1 MGPDTGAGAPTHEA
15 QLLGLPRRY
24 VRLAALALIIGL
36 ALALRVYGLNWDE
49 GIPYTPHPDERAILF
64 KVAELSPPSPGNLGS
79 LFDAEEST
87 WNPKWFP
94 YGSFPLYLLRGVQL
108 VSESVGAEIT
118 DLRVTGRVISGL
130 ADVAT
135 LFVVFMLGS
144 RLYSRRVG
152 LMAAGLLAVAVLHI
166 QLSHYFAVDTLQAM
180 FAVVALFFMYR
191 VARKGGVGNSAL
203 AGLFMGLGLAT
214 KASQLPIFL
223 AFGVAQLMYLFGMAG
238 SQDSTGDFVDRLRTV
253 VAGSAIG
260 LAVAFLAFFIAQPY
274 ALLDWSR
281 FKADFTEQSEMVRR
295 IRDYPF
301 TRQYADTI
309 PYWYLIKQHA
319 VWGLGLPLG
328 LLVWGGGLF
337 VAVRGLSWRHALGYL
352 ALGLVLPAAIL
363 IWSNSIVTVGLSA
376 VIATAM
382 LLATLPLR
390 RADTRIEVLFL
401 AWVVPYF
408 LITGAFEVK
417 FMRYVI
423 PITPFLILFGSRLAF
438 AFWEQGQRQFASF
451 RGGQHLRQARWAMI
465 AIAIFIAGST
475 AFYALAY
482 MNVYSETHTAVRA
495 SDWINENV
503 RKSTL
508 VLKEHWEEGLPG
520 LHAYSMNELPMYD
533 PDGPQKLDVLSEEL
547 ADAETLVFFSN
558 RLYGTLPRIPERYP
572 ASTAYYELLFSGR
585 LGYELADFEATYP
598 SLFGVS
604 FVHDTFSRP
613 GLPVPEPFDD
623 FRSSAIPIN
632 LGHADESFSVY
643 DHPTVLVFRNVKG
656 FDAETIRRL
665 VDAQTPPRIP
675 QAAAPEGPV
684 LTDDEFAI
692 QVEGGTWTDI
702 FSPDRWTSRVPVA
715 AWLLVVEGLALLAL
729 PLTLWLMRPLPDR
742 GFLFAK
748 AIGILF
754 VSVLVWLLASL
765 QWVPF
770 SPRSIALAALIL
782 AGVSGVVLTYRRD
795 DIVEF
800 VRRRWSLLLI
810 GEIVFLAAFF
820 AFLGLRMANPDL
832 WHPFRGGEKPMDLA
846 YLNAVTRSTIMPPL
860 DPWFSGGFLNYY
872 YFGQFITG
880 MLIKATGIE
889 VRIAYNLAIPLFFAL
904 TVGGAFSLLYNL
916 AEASRRR
923 LLSAHRA
930 RSRGFFGQGFIA
942 SEYETSTSAERGIKF
957 GVPAWGPV
965 WAGLAGVAFV
975 AVLGN
980 LDGVIQVGHGLANV
994 ARGMPFGEFNFWQS
1008 SRMMAPDPPGFEIN
1022 EFPFFTFLFADLHAH
1037 LMAIPFTLLALGL
1050 ALTVVLRRPDAA
1062 SGGSPRSPLTGF
1074 ALGASSRER
1083 SSLSRSTAA
1092 GGISLSWLA
1101 LLATLGVVVGAL
1113 RVINTWDYPTYLIV
1127 AIAAVFLAGYFR
1139 HGGLNVTMLLRPALE
1154 AVFVF
1159 LVGYL
1164 VFLPF
1169 HLRYEVFFSSLETT
1183 TNTTVLWQF
1192 LAISALPVFIL
1203 GSFYLRE
1210 TWSVHRERLRGA
1222 AGWFAGR
1229 QAEGPK
1235 PALSERST
1243 WPAGA
1248 RLAVF
1253 AALVFGAAAIIFGF
1267 VLQTGSTV
1275 PFLTGLVAL
1284 VALVGVARVASF
1296 GPTARMDAFLAVTVG
1311 LSLLLAIGLDV
1322 LRVEGD
1328 IDRMNSVF
1336 KTYLQIWVMLG
1347 VGSAYALW
1355 RLSHN
1360 WQISF
1365 SSLRRYPGRAAWTL
1379 GLLLLVAGT
1388 AIYPIMGTQDRLRD
1402 RFQADGQPL
1411 TLDGMAYMRDA
1422 TFTDEMGPVRLAYDL
1437 DGITWMQRNILG
1449 TPVIVEAHTPTYRW
1463 GGRISVYTGLPSV
1476 VGWQWHQ
1483 EQQRWGYRQDI
1494 AQRIFQVNTLYQTL
1508 DPARALQIIDRYGV
1522 EYVYVG
1528 ELEKRYYPAEGIAKF
1543 EGGLRPFLDP
1553 VYTNEQVTIYK
1564 VLRP

>member
-1 MGPDTGAGAPTHEA
+1 
-15 QLLGLPRRY
+15 
-24 VRLAALALIIGL
+24 
-36 ALALRVYGLNWDE
+36 
-49 GIPYTPHPDERAILF
+49 
-64 KVAELSPPSPGNLGS
+64 
-79 LFDAEEST
+79 
-87 WNPKWFP
+87 
-94 YGSFPLYLLRGVQL
+94 
-108 VSESVGAEIT
+108 
-118 DLRVTGRVISGL
+118 
-130 ADVAT
+130 
-135 LFVVFMLGS
+135 
-144 RLYSRRVG
+144 
-152 LMAAGLLAVAVLHI
+152 
-166 QLSHYFAVDTLQAM
+166 
-180 FAVVALFFMYR
+180 
-191 VARKGGVGNSAL
+191 
-203 AGLFMGLGLAT
+203 
-214 KASQLPIFL
+214 
-223 AFGVAQLMYLFGMAG
+223 
-238 SQDSTGDFVDRLRTV
+238 
-253 VAGSAIG
+253 
-260 LAVAFLAFFIAQPY
+260 
-274 ALLDWSR
+274 
-281 FKADFTEQSEMVRR
+281 
-295 IRDYPF
+295 
-301 TRQYADTI
+301 
-309 PYWYLIKQHA
+309 
-319 VWGLGLPLG
+319 
-328 LLVWGGGLF
+328 
-337 VAVRGLSWRHALGYL
+337 
-352 ALGLVLPAAIL
+352 
-363 IWSNSIVTVGLSA
+363 
-376 VIATAM
+376 
-382 LLATLPLR
+382 
-390 RADTRIEVLFL
+390 
-401 AWVVPYF
+401 
-408 LITGAFEVK
+408 
-417 FMRYVI
+417 MRYVV
-423 PITPFLILFGSRLAF
+423 PITPFLILFGSRFAF
-438 AFWEQGQRQFASF
+438 AIWEQGQRQFASF
-451 RGGQHLRQARWAMI
+451 RGGQHLRHAQWAMI
-465 AIAIFIAGST
+465 AVAIFIAGST

-520 LHAYSMNELPMYD
+520 LHAYRSNELPMYD
-533 PDGPQKLDVLSEEL
+533 PDGPLKLDVLSEEL
-547 ADAETLVFFSN
+547 ANAETLVFFSN
-558 RLYGTLPRIPERYP
+558 RLYGTLPRISERYP
-572 ASTAYYELLFSGR
+572 ASTAYYELLFFGR

-623 FRSSAIPIN
+623 FRPSAIPIS

-643 DHPTVLVFRNVKG
+643 DHPTVLVFKNVKR
-656 FDAETIRRL
+656 FNAETIRRL
-665 VDAQTPPRIP
+665 VDAETPPRTP
-675 QAAAPEGPV
+675 QASAPEGPV

-692 QVEGGTWTDI
+692 QVQGGTWTDI
-702 FSPDRWTSRVPVA
+702 FSPNRWTSRVPVL

-729 PLTLWLMRPLPDR
+729 PLTFWLMRPLPDR

-765 QWVPF
+765 QWVTF

-782 AGVSGVVLTYRRD
+782 AGVSGVVLTYKRD

-880 MLIKATGIE
+880 TLIKATGID

-904 TVGGAFSLLYNL
+904 TVGGAFSLVYNL

-930 RSRGFFGQGFIA
+930 RSMGFFGQGLIA
-942 SEYETSTSAERGIKF
+942 SEYETSNSAASRSL
-957 GVPAWGPV
+957 PAWGPV

-1050 ALTVVLRRPDAA
+1050 ALTAVLRRPEAA
-1062 SGGSPRSPLTGF
+1062 SGS
-1074 ALGASSRER
+1074 SSRER
-1083 SSLSRSTAA
+1083 SSRSQSTVV
-1092 GGISLSWLA
+1092 GSISLSWLA
-1101 LLATLGVVVGAL
+1101 LLAALGVVVGAL

-1127 AIAAVFLAGYFR
+1127 AVAAVFLAGYFR
-1139 HGGLNVTMLLRPALE
+1139 HGGLNVKMLVRPALE
-1154 AVFVF
+1154 AAFVF

-1192 LAISALPVFIL
+1192 LSISGLPVFIL

-1210 TWSVHRERLRGA
+1210 TWSVHQARLRGA
-1222 AGWFAGR
+1222 AGWFAG
-1229 QAEGPK
+1229 QQYSGPSG
-1235 PALSERST
+1235 ASSEST
-1243 WPAGA
+1243 GAGWPAGA
-1248 RLAVF
+1248 RFAVF
-1253 AALVFGAAAIIFGF
+1253 AALVFGAAAITFGF
-1267 VLQTGSTV
+1267 VWQTGSTV

-1322 LRVEGD
+1322 WRVEGD
-1328 IDRMNSVF
+1328 IDRMNTVF

-1355 RLSHN
+1355 RLTHS
-1360 WQISF
+1360 WKISL
-1365 SSLRRYPGRAAWTL
+1365 SGLLSKPGRSAWAF
-1379 GLLLLVAGT
+1379 GLVLLVAGT
-1388 AIYPIMGTQDRLRD
+1388 AIYPVMGTQDRLRD
-1402 RFQADGQPL
+1402 RFQAADQPL
-1411 TLDGMAYMRDA
+1411 TLDGMAYMREA
-1422 TFTDEMGPVRLAYDL
+1422 TFTDEKGPVSLVHDL

-1476 VGWQWHQ
+1476 IGWQWHQ
-1483 EQQRWGYRQDI
+1483 EQQRWDYRQDI
-1494 AQRIFQVNTLYQTL
+1494 AQRIFQVNTLYQTP

-1528 ELEKRYYPAEGIAKF
+1528 ELEKRYYPEEGIAKF
-1543 EGGLRPFLDP
+1543 EGDLRPFLDP